1 MEEQIA
7 QQAIE
12 SGFAQTVADRISVAI
27 DEMDLSGLTAGD
39 EIDLRSID
47 IDQEGALGIST
58 LSLND
63 ARGSGAVSPARAKAN
78 GGGKT
83 SVKVKSARITKELQN
98 FTDASG
104 NPLSGVRLELQLE
117 VTKEVEKTAAAL
129 SSPSHLPLFRS

>member
-1 MEEQIA
+1 MDVDTTDPISGDAMLDGVVTQILEEQIA

-47 IDQEGALGIST
+47 IDSEGALGIST
-58 LSLND
+58 LTMD
-63 ARGSGAVSPARAKAN
+63 AARDSDTAMLAGVTAGSE
-78 GGGKT
+78 GKT
-83 SVKVKSARITKELQN
+83 SVKVKSAQITKELQN

-104 NPLSGVRLELQLE
+104 KPLSGVRL
-117 VTKEVEKTAAAL
+117 
-129 SSPSHLPLFRS
+129 